1 MSYHVVEDSR
11 FHGPN
16 PTPRPP
22 TRKHYIERPCLY
34 CGLVKVLCT
43 TLGHFHPIAIG
54 AYFVRAPSVLLL
66 LADDGCNND
75 HSPAR
80 CSGGGGL
87 VWCWSWH
94 APCDP
99 DGWRR
104 SDHLLIGPLVTLC
117 DVVWCCVMLCH
128 KHTTFCHPMS
138 RSTSSH
144 LDTGTLE
151 VWSSSQQLLSMDK
164 YLILQI

>member
-1 MSYHVVEDSR
+1 MV
-11 FHGPN
+11 

-54 AYFVRAPSVLLL
+54 AWSATLSEPPLCSCSWLMMGVTMTIPPPGA
-66 LADDGCNND
+66 AE
-75 HSPAR
+75 AEA
-80 CSGGGGL
+80 CSG
-87 VWCWSWH
+87 CWSWH

-151 VWSSSQQLLSMDK
+151 VWSSSQLLLSMGK
-164 YLILQI
+164 YLILHI

>member
-1 MSYHVVEDSR
+1 MSLLKSYSAKLHLYSAKLHLNLIFSLFIETIWTNFWTGGWSA
-11 FHGPN
+11 
-16 PTPRPP
+16 TLSSPP
-22 TRKHYIERPCLY
+22 
-34 CGLVKVLCT
+34 LCSCSWLMMSVT
-43 TLGHFHPIAIG
+43 MTIPQPG
-54 AYFVRAPSVLLL
+54 AAEAEAWS
-66 LADDGCNND
+66 
-75 HSPAR
+75 
-80 CSGGGGL
+80 
-87 VWCWSWH
+87 WCWSWH

-151 VWSSSQQLLSMDK
+151 VWSPSQLLLSMGK